1 MRKKKKNHLVNYVKE
16 MEESILSNSE
26 SEKEMITQQQPIK
39 GIVVARVDENG
50 DVMNKEKGEA
60 PKQEEINSSDSES
73 EDERRRREER
83 KKMKKL
89 KRKEEREK
97 EREKEQE
104 EREKEREREQTEK
117 EKEQKEKEQ
126 KEREREREK
135 EREREREKEKEREQK
150 EREREKEK
158 EKEKEAEQR
167 RKNHRKKVS
176 IYSELED
183 SEKKFILRAIYDK
196 LNLKETP
203 IYMDDIAVQYEMED
217 NIEMH
222 LKMICK
228 MIIRMR
234 NN

>member
-26 SEKEMITQQQPIK
+26 SEKEMTTQQQPIK

-97 EREKEQE
+97 EKEREKEQE

-135 EREREREKEKEREQK
+135 ERER

>member
-97 EREKEQE
+97 EKEREKEQE
-104 EREKEREREQTEK
+104 
-117 EKEQKEKEQ
+117 
-126 KEREREREK
+126 
-135 EREREREKEKEREQK
+135 EREREKEKEREREKEK

>member
-26 SEKEMITQQQPIK
+26 SEKEMTPQQQPIK

-97 EREKEQE
+97 EKEREKEQE
-104 EREKEREREQTEK
+104 EREREKEKERERERE
-117 EKEQKEKEQ
+117 

-135 EREREREKEKEREQK
+135 EREREREKEKEREREKEK

>member
-97 EREKEQE
+97 ERE
-104 EREKEREREQTEK
+104 
-117 EKEQKEKEQ
+117 
-126 KEREREREK
+126 REREK
-135 EREREREKEKEREQK
+135 EK

>member
-97 EREKEQE
+97 EKEREKEQE
-104 EREKEREREQTEK
+104 EREREK
-117 EKEQKEKEQ
+117 E

-135 EREREREKEKEREQK
+135 EREREREKEREREREKEK

>member
-26 SEKEMITQQQPIK
+26 SEKEMTPQQQPIK

-104 EREKEREREQTEK
+104 
-117 EKEQKEKEQ
+117 
-126 KEREREREK
+126 
-135 EREREREKEKEREQK
+135 EREREKEKEREQK

>member
-97 EREKEQE
+97 EKEREKEQE
-104 EREKEREREQTEK
+104 EREREKEKERERERE
-117 EKEQKEKEQ
+117 

>member
-97 EREKEQE
+97 EKEREKEQE
-104 EREKEREREQTEK
+104 EREREKEKEREQT
-117 EKEQKEKEQ
+117 
-126 KEREREREK
+126 EREK
-135 EREREREKEKEREQK
+135 EREREREKEKER

>member
-26 SEKEMITQQQPIK
+26 SEKEMTPQQQPIK

-97 EREKEQE
+97 EKEREKEQE
-104 EREKEREREQTEK
+104 EREREKEKERERERE
-117 EKEQKEKEQ
+117 

>member
-26 SEKEMITQQQPIK
+26 SEKEMTPQQQPIK

-104 EREKEREREQTEK
+104 EREKEQE
-117 EKEQKEKEQ
+117 

-135 EREREREKEKEREQK
+135 EREREREKEKEREREKEKEREQK

>member
-26 SEKEMITQQQPIK
+26 SEKEMTTQQQPIK

-97 EREKEQE
+97 EKEREKEQE
-104 EREKEREREQTEK
+104 EREKEKERERERE
-117 EKEQKEKEQ
+117 

-135 EREREREKEKEREQK
+135 EREREREKEKEREREKEK

>member
-97 EREKEQE
+97 EKEREKEQE
-104 EREKEREREQTEK
+104 EREREKEKEREQTER
-117 EKEQKEKEQ
+117 E

-135 EREREREKEKEREQK
+135 EREREREKEKEREREKEK

>member
-26 SEKEMITQQQPIK
+26 SEKEMTTQQQPIK

-97 EREKEQE
+97 EKEREKEQE
-104 EREKEREREQTEK
+104 
-117 EKEQKEKEQ
+117 
-126 KEREREREK
+126 
-135 EREREREKEKEREQK
+135 EREREKEKER

>member
-97 EREKEQE
+97 EKEREKEQE
-104 EREKEREREQTEK
+104 EREREKEKEREQTER
-117 EKEQKEKEQ
+117 E

>member
-97 EREKEQE
+97 EKEREKEQE
-104 EREKEREREQTEK
+104 EREREK
-117 EKEQKEKEQ
+117 E

-135 EREREREKEKEREQK
+135 EREREREKERER